1 MTDERRYSE
10 AELHA
15 IFERAA
21 KRQEEAHRAEASS
34 RGQLTL
40 AELQEIGA
48 ASGIDPAHI
57 AAAARELVAE
67 PPKDV
72 HTFLGAPTE
81 VERTRLLPG
90 TVSDT
95 AWAQMVAEVRRTFDD
110 DGSIGQIGE
119 MREWTA
125 VKRMNSNT
133 GTAMRL
139 SLEPTGDGSTRATL
153 RQSVRETTRG
163 FSIAA
168 IISGAM
174 SIFFVALAVF
184 APEPELWIP
193 VVMMASMAIAFAGV
207 TRGWLGYWGGQQHEK
222 FNSVLDRLELIARS
236 AASEATAPATDAR
249 LATSANAEGRIDLDA
264 LPDASGESGS
274 NERNRTRS

>member
-21 KRQEEAHRAEASS
+21 KRQEEAHRAEAAS

-57 AAAARELVAE
+57 AAAARDLTID

-81 VERTRLLPG
+81 VERTRVLPG

-110 DGSIGQIGE
+110 DGSIGQIGQ

-139 SLEPTGDGSTRATL
+139 GLEPTEDGQTRATL
-153 RQSVRETTRG
+153 RQSVRDTTKG

-168 IISGAM
+168 MINAAMALIFLVLFLGGAD
-174 SIFFVALAVF
+174 
-184 APEPELWIP
+184 PDLWVP
-193 VVMMASMAIAFAGV
+193 AVMMGGMALAFAGV
-207 TRGWLGYWGGQQHEK
+207 TRGWLGYWGGQQEEK

-236 AASEATAPATDAR
+236 ANPTHTTSSTDSLQAVSSEAD
-249 LATSANAEGRIDLDA
+249 GRIDLDV
-264 LPDASGESGS
+264 LPDAGDEAGTT
-274 NERNRTRS
+274 ERNRTRS